1 MYLLCCSVG
10 YCAVDCLDGDL
21 RLVGGEG
28 DYEGRV
34 EICFSGEWGTVCD
47 DLWDSDNAEVVC
59 NQLGLNHSGEKDPL
73 ALNLLRNL
81 SHSGLS

>member
-1 MYLLCCSVG
+1 MYLCISSVV
-10 YCAVDCLDGDL
+10 YFTVDCLDGDL
-21 RLVGGEG
+21 RLVGGER

-47 DLWDSDNAEVVC
+47 DLWDSNNAEVVC
-59 NQLGLNHSGEKDPL
+59 NQLGLNHSGEKDPF